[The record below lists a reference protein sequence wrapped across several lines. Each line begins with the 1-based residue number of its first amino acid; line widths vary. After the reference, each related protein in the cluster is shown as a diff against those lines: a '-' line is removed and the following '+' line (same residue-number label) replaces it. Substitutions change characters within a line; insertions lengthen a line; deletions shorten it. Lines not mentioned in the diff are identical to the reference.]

1 MRRVGS
7 CHVFLC
13 FCFFGICVFGSL
25 YFSLLFVLGGSWCFF
40 SGFRTPE
47 KPRNKKKCIHR
58 GGKMQ
63 RVGSCHVFF
72 LVSFSVFLVP
82 WFLVCSLFNRMAG
95 KTSGQDL
102 TLCRFEIA

>member
-1 MRRVGS
+1 M
-7 CHVFLC
+7 C
-13 FCFFGICVFGSL
+13 FCVFVFFGICVFGSL

-47 KPRNKKKCIHR
+47 KPRNKKNAYTG

-63 RVGSCHVFF
+63 RVGSCHVLFV